1 MEQALILTVAPGYL
15 SQSQLMTALHT
26 AEECRQKV
34 RDLIAE
40 AVREP
45 DAARREGLLG
55 LADQWT
61 EAALRRPGVPP
72 FSGAP

>member
-1 MEQALILTVAPGYL
+1 MPP
-15 SQSQLMTALHT
+15 LHS

-45 DAARREGLLG
+45 DDARREGLLG
-55 LADQWT
+55 LADQWMD
-61 EAALRRPGVPP
+61 AARRRPGGPG
-72 FSGAP
+72 FRGA

>member
-1 MEQALILTVAPGYL
+1 MILLHSAEQ
-15 SQSQLMTALHT
+15 
-26 AEECRQKV
+26 CRQKI

-45 DAARREGLLG
+45 DPARRQGLLE

-61 EAALRRPGVPP
+61 AMAQRRAPGEMLN
-72 FSGAP
+72 